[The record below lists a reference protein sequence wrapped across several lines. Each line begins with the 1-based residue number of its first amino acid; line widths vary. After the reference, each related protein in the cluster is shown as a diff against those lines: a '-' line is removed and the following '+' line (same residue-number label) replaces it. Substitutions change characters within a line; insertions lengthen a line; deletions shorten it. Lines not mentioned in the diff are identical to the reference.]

1 MFDPSN
7 DSVFLAGPNGLLWC
21 YIIEPEQAARSCTL
35 EEVIAYRGLG
45 FTWVHMQSDEV
56 ESAHTLNQLNLNKP
70 QIDALCALDTRPK
83 AQKIDEGMLV
93 YLRGINRNPEADPED
108 MVSLRMWVKDNQI
121 ISLRRKDRR
130 LLSILDVKKNIDLGI
145 IPTSPNELMLDIV
158 RRITDRISETVDE
171 LDDELTQFESLD
183 VPQHESRIRLTCAR
197 RQAAA
202 IRRYLAPQR
211 DALDAITR
219 ISKNLSEQQIHNLRL
234 EYDRMTRYVEDLDL
248 AKERAMVLQDELRN
262 RIAEQQGMRMY
273 VLSLVTAIF
282 LPLSFLTGIFGMN
295 VAGLP
300 GTENPQAFSW
310 LGFSM
315 IVIALGIVGYMVW
328 KKWM

>member
-1 MFDPSN
+1 MSDN
-7 DSVFLAGPNGLLWC
+7 FLTAGRDGILWC
-21 YIIEPEQAARSCTL
+21 YIIEPGNTARLCHID
-35 EEVIAYRGLG
+35 EVIGYQGG
-45 FTWVHMQSDEV
+45 GYTWIHMQSDEIDSAQTLGRLGLAPERV
-56 ESAHTLNQLNLNKP
+56 EL
-70 QIDALCALDTRPK
+70 LCAMETRPK
-83 AQKIDEGMLV
+83 AQDYQDGLLI

-108 MVSLRMWVKDNQI
+108 MVSLRLWVKERQI

-130 LLSILDVKKNIDLGI
+130 LLSVLDVKESIDNGTYPASPIDLLVEVV
-145 IPTSPNELMLDIV
+145 N
-158 RRITDRISETVDE
+158 RITDRISETVDG
-171 LDDELTQFESLD
+171 LDDELTEFEAQD
-183 VPQHESRIRLTCAR
+183 VPQSESRERLMLAR
-197 RQAAA
+197 KQAAA

-211 DALDAITR
+211 DALESVTRVCKYITDNQVHDIR
-219 ISKNLSEQQIHNLRL
+219 MD
-234 EYDRMTRYVEDLDL
+234 YDRITRYVEDLDL

-300 GTENPQAFSW
+300 GTESPDAFSI
-310 LGFSM
+310 LVCSM
-315 IVIALGIVGYMVW
+315 VVIALVITGYMIW

>member
-1 MFDPSN
+1 MLKQN
-7 DSVFLAGPNGLLWC
+7 NETASVAGPDGLLWC
-21 YIIEPEQAARSCTL
+21 FIIDAAHSRRCTFAD
-35 EEVIAYRGLG
+35 IHAYQGHG
-45 FTWVHMQSDEV
+45 FTWVHMQSDEIN
-56 ESAHTLNQLNLNKP
+56 SAQTLSQLGLNKP

-83 AQKIDEGMLV
+83 AQQFDDGMLV

-108 MVSLRMWVKDNQI
+108 MVSLRMWVKDKQI

-130 LLSILDVKKNIDLGI
+130 LLSILDVRESIEQGMSLS
-145 IPTSPNELMLDIV
+145 SPHELMVNIV
-158 RRITDRISETVDE
+158 RRITDRISDTVDE
-171 LDDELTQFESLD
+171 LDDELTQFEALD
-183 VPQHESRIRLTCAR
+183 VPQNESRLRLTCAR

-219 ISKNLSEQQIHNLRL
+219 ISKNLNDEQIHQLRF

-300 GTENPQAFSW
+300 GTENPQAFTW

-315 IVIALGIVGYMVW
+315 VGIAVGIFAYMLW

>member
-1 MFDPSN
+1 MFDKPN
-7 DSVFLAGPNGLLWC
+7 DNFLKAAHDGVLWC
-21 YIIEPEQAARSCTL
+21 YIIETDKSAQLCS
-35 EEVIAYRGLG
+35 IADIKAYQGSG
-45 FTWVHMQSDEV
+45 YTWVHMQSDEIDSALTLQKLGLAQARI
-56 ESAHTLNQLNLNKP
+56 ES
-70 QIDALCALDTRPK
+70 LCALETRPK
-83 AQKIDEGMLV
+83 AQDYADGMLI

-108 MVSLRMWVKDNQI
+108 MVSLRLWLRENQI

-130 LLSILDVKKNIDLGI
+130 LLSVLDVKENIDNGEY
-145 IPTSPNELMLDIV
+145 PPSPIDLLVNIV
-158 RRITDRISETVDE
+158 NCITDRISETVDD
-171 LDDELTQFESLD
+171 LDDELTEFESRD
-183 VPQHESRIRLTCAR
+183 VPQHESRERLMLAR

-202 IRRYLAPQR
+202 LRRYLAPQR
-211 DALDAITR
+211 DALEAITR
-219 ISKNLSEQQIHNLRL
+219 VSKHITDNQVHDIRMD
-234 EYDRMTRYVEDLDL
+234 YDRMTRYVEDLDL

-300 GTENPQAFSW
+300 GTESPEAFTI
-310 LGFSM
+310 LACSM
-315 IVIALGIVGYMVW
+315 VVIAIGITAYMLW